1 MKTLQIAD
9 RFGFGCSRVVYRG
22 TSDNAS
28 PCTSCK
34 SSTPDG
40 KVLLVGRTLDWM
52 NPIPTDVYVYP
63 AGIEK
68 QSMSEGAMYRWKS
81 KYGSV
86 LAVSYDGGATEGMN
100 SEGLVMNGLFCRGT
114 KYPAATP
121 DSDTP
126 VMSLAVIVSFFLD
139 QYTTVDEVYEWFE
152 NNKFGINGATFDSG
166 TVATIHFALTDRD
179 GHNLVVEFYDGKVTL
194 YKGDDILVLTNEPS
208 YATHQAVQQYWD
220 AIDGQ
225 TMLPGSHSSFDR
237 YIRATYFIN
246 HVPKTLPYWQAYAA
260 ISSIMG
266 VVTVPFLY
274 ENEGKT
280 LSSTQW
286 RSIADLINGR
296 YYFRFA
302 DSYAD
307 FWVDLNTLNLN
318 EGAPVLK
325 LNCSDH
331 QAYSGCINSSLLP
344 TTPFTPMY

>member
-1 MKTLQIAD
+1 MKTLQTND
-9 RFGFGCSRVVYRG
+9 KFGFGCSRVVYNG
-22 TSDNAS
+22 TSNQCS
-28 PCTSCK
+28 PCTKCATA
-34 SSTPDG
+34 TPGG

-68 QSMSEGAMYRWKS
+68 QSMSEGAMLKWKS

-100 SEGLVMNGLFCRGT
+100 NQGLVMNGLFCRGSQ
-114 KYPAATP
+114 YPAAKP

-126 VMSLAVIVSFFLD
+126 VMSLAVIVSFFID
-139 QYTTVDEVYEWFE
+139 QYTTVDEVYDWFQ
-152 NNKFGINGATFDSG
+152 NNKFGVNGATFDSG
-166 TVATIHFALTDRD
+166 TVATIHFGLTDRT
-179 GHNLVVEFYDGKVTL
+179 GNNLVVEFYNGQVSL
-194 YKGDDILVLTNEPS
+194 YKGEELVVLTNEPAYS
-208 YATHQAVQQYWD
+208 VHQAVQQYWD

-225 TMLPGSHSSFDR
+225 SMLPGSHSSFDR
-237 YIRATYFIN
+237 FIRGTYFIN
-246 HVPKTLPYWQAYAA
+246 HVPKNLPYWQAYAA

-274 ENEGKT
+274 ENDGKT

-286 RSIADLINGR
+286 RSISDIINNR

-307 FWVDLNTLNLN
+307 FWVDLDKLDLSV
-318 EGAPVLK
+318 GASVLK
-325 LNCSDH
+325 LDCSNH
-331 QAYSGCINSSLLP
+331 QIYSGCINDQLKP
-344 TTPFTPMY
+344 AAPFTPMY